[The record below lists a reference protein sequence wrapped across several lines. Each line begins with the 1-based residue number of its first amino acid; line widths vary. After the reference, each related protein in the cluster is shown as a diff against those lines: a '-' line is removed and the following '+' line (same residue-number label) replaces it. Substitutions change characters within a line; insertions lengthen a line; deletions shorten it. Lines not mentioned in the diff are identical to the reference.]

1 MKIFKRIIVI
11 IGLILLGAVVGYLVY
26 TGSQLSVSPAK
37 IGGLFL

>member
-26 TGSQLSVSPAK
+26 TGSQLSVSPAD
-37 IGGLFL
+37 IGGVIT